1 MSRRTQSAP
10 PQAKANSRAR
20 MTRTTETGL
29 RVDPE
34 FSKVGT
40 CDSCGSDRTTHIAM
54 TLTDGTPVRFT
65 SCQDC
70 EYRCW
75 QDESGDS
82 LALAG
87 VLDRTRKAPA
97 AGR

>member
-1 MSRRTQSAP
+1 MSRRSESAP
-10 PQAKANSRAR
+10 HQAKAASRAR
-20 MTRTTETGL
+20 MPRATETGL

-34 FSKVGT
+34 FSKVGV
-40 CDSCGSDRTTHIAM
+40 CDSCGSGRTTHIAM

-70 EYRCW
+70 EFRCW

-87 VLDRTRKAPA
+87 VLDRTRKVPV